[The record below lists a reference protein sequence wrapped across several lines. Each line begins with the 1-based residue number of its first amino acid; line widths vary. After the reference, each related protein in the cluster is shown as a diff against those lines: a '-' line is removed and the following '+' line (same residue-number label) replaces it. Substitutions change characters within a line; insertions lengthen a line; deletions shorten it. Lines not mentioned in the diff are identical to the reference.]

1 VLRTKLGSL
10 QETQG
15 DSKRAVFGRFQ
26 IERSKPVGRF
36 VQIWDVLSRGLLHEL
51 LQQTHDVYVSGD
63 CSGSIDQLRGVRVSL
78 TVVLIVTA
86 NPVESLAS
94 LVATLWN

>member
-1 VLRTKLGSL
+1 MCLEPNWEVSRKPRAIQSVRYLGAF
-10 QETQG
+10 
-15 DSKRAVFGRFQ
+15 K
-26 IERSKPVGRF
+26 ERSKPVGRF